1 MEVLEEEDK
10 PTILETTEELLEQ
23 VAEGVEAEPQL
34 KLGEEVLAT
43 QQLVEALP
51 DLAPEAMEIPAA
63 VLQLVREGVE
73 AEVRVVVDGRTP
85 ALETVEQVVMEE
97 FPEVVVVVVGVPKV
111 KIATM
116 G

>member
-10 PTILETTEELLEQ
+10 PTILEKAEELLEQ
-23 VAEGVEAEPQL
+23 VAEGVEADPQL
-34 KLGEEVLAT
+34 QLGEEVLAT

-51 DLAPEAMEIPAA
+51 DPATDPLELPAA
-63 VLQLVREGVE
+63 VLQMVQVVVVAEVSGREGLQMPV
-73 AEVRVVVDGRTP
+73 
-85 ALETVEQVVMEE
+85 LETVEEVVMEE
-97 FPEVVVVVVGVPKV
+97 LPEEAEVVGVPKV